1 MATETIKIPDLG
13 GGDDVEVIEVC
24 VSVGDSVQ
32 QEDSLLVLESDKASM
47 EVPAPKAGTVKS
59 IALKVGDSV
68 SEGDAILELEI
79 EGDSE
84 AEASD
89 DASEA
94 DDAEASAEP
103 EPDSEPDS
111 EKDTEAKTE
120 SAPAQDSSP
129 APAAQ
134 SQEQTVKVP
143 DVGGADGIEV
153 IEVCVAEGDEVEEGD
168 SLIVLESDKASME
181 VPAPYGG
188 KVVSLLIKVGDNAA
202 EGTDIAV
209 MAVSGDDAA
218 PAQSA
223 ADSAE
228 DSSAHS
234 DDGESTSSAS
244 EASSPSPAPAPQA
257 APQSQPAPQGA
268 DPNTAR
274 GEDIYAGPAVRK
286 MAREFGIPLVEV
298 KGSGPRGR
306 IVKEDLHAYVKA
318 LTENKP
324 AAAAGGGLPSI
335 PDIDFS
341 QFGEIDIQPRSKLDK
356 LTATNMHRS
365 WVNLPHVTHFDDVDI
380 TELELFRKGL
390 KQEAEQRGVKLTPL
404 PFLLKAAAAAL
415 AANPAFNASLTSDGE
430 SVVYKKYIN
439 IGMAV
444 DTPAGLVVPVVR
456 DVDKKSLWQ
465 LAEETAE
472 LAAKAKDR
480 KLKPADMQG
489 GCFTIS
495 SLGNIGG
502 TGFTPIINA
511 PELAILGVSKLSV
524 KPQWDGEQFQP
535 RQMLPLSLSYDH
547 RAINGADAG
556 KFMQFIGAALAD
568 IRRLLL

>member
-1 MATETIKIPDLG
+1 M
-13 GGDDVEVIEVC
+13 
-24 VSVGDSVQ
+24 
-32 QEDSLLVLESDKASM
+32 
-47 EVPAPKAGTVKS
+47 
-59 IALKVGDSV
+59 
-68 SEGDAILELEI
+68 
-79 EGDSE
+79 
-84 AEASD
+84 
-89 DASEA
+89 
-94 DDAEASAEP
+94 
-103 EPDSEPDS
+103 
-111 EKDTEAKTE
+111 
-120 SAPAQDSSP
+120 
-129 APAAQ
+129 
-134 SQEQTVKVP
+134 
-143 DVGGADGIEV
+143 
-153 IEVCVAEGDEVEEGD
+153 
-168 SLIVLESDKASME
+168 
-181 VPAPYGG
+181 
-188 KVVSLLIKVGDNAA
+188 
-202 EGTDIAV
+202 
-209 MAVSGDDAA
+209 
-218 PAQSA
+218 
-223 ADSAE
+223 
-228 DSSAHS
+228 
-234 DDGESTSSAS
+234 
-244 EASSPSPAPAPQA
+244 
-257 APQSQPAPQGA
+257 
-268 DPNTAR
+268 
-274 GEDIYAGPAVRK
+274 
-286 MAREFGIPLVEV
+286 
-298 KGSGPRGR
+298 
-306 IVKEDLHAYVKA
+306 
-318 LTENKP
+318 
-324 AAAAGGGLPSI
+324 
-335 PDIDFS
+335 
-341 QFGEIDIQPRSKLDK
+341 
-356 LTATNMHRS
+356 
-365 WVNLPHVTHFDDVDI
+365 
-380 TELELFRKGL
+380 
-390 KQEAEQRGVKLTPL
+390 KLTPL

>member
-24 VSVGDSVQ
+24 VSVGDQVE

-47 EVPAPKAGTVKS
+47 EVPAPKSGTVKS
-59 IALKVGDSV
+59 IALSVGDTV

-89 DASEA
+89 DEPEA

-103 EPDSEPDS
+103 EPEA
-111 EKDTEAKTE
+111 EAKPQQQPAKE
-120 SAPAQDSSP
+120 SGAAPSAQ
-129 APAAQ
+129 A
-134 SQEQTVKVP
+134 QEQTVKVP
-143 DVGGADGIEV
+143 DVGGADDIEV

-181 VPAPYGG
+181 VPAPYSG

-209 MAVSGDDAA
+209 MAVSGGDAA
-218 PAQSA
+218 PADTA
-223 ADSAE
+223 ADNTADSDSGDNGDSASAKSDAPSAE
-228 DSSAHS
+228 P
-234 DDGESTSSAS
+234 E
-244 EASSPSPAPAPQA
+244 PAPKAA
-257 APQSQPAPQGA
+257 APEPQPASQGA
-268 DPNTAR
+268 DPNTAS

-306 IVKEDLHAYVKA
+306 IVKEDLHAYVKG

-324 AAAAGGGLPSI
+324 AAAAGGGLPGI

-404 PFLLKAAAAAL
+404 PFLLRAAAAAL
-415 AANPAFNASLTSDGE
+415 TANPAFNASLTSDGE
-430 SVVYKKYIN
+430 SVVYKKYVN

-511 PELAILGVSKLSV
+511 PEVAILGVSRLTV

-556 KFMQFIGAALAD
+556 KFMQFMGAALAD

>member
-24 VSVGDSVQ
+24 VSVGDQVE
-32 QEDSLLVLESDKASM
+32 QEESLLVLESDKASM

-68 SEGDAILELEI
+68 SEGDTILELEI
-79 EGDSE
+79 EGASE

-89 DASEA
+89 DAPQA

-103 EPDSEPDS
+103 EPEA
-111 EKDTEAKTE
+111 EAKPEQQPAKE
-120 SAPAQDSSP
+120 SGAAPSAEAQ
-129 APAAQ
+129 Q
-134 SQEQTVKVP
+134 QTVKVP

-181 VPAPYGG
+181 VPAPYSG

-209 MAVSGDDAA
+209 MAVSGGDAA
-218 PAQSA
+218 PADTA
-223 ADSAE
+223 ADSTA
-228 DSSAHS
+228 DSG
-234 DDGESTSSAS
+234 DGESAS
-244 EASSPSPAPAPQA
+244 RETEASSSAQTPAPSPAPAPQA

-306 IVKEDLHAYVKA
+306 IVKEDLHAYVKG

-511 PELAILGVSKLSV
+511 PEVAILGVSKLTV

-556 KFMQFIGAALAD
+556 KFMQFMGAALAD